1 MPVFETAFF
10 VALCAIAWFWL
21 DTVKVREIGRAA
33 AKLACRREGVQ
44 LLDDTVAFRS
54 LRLARNDDG
63 RVALRRVYDF
73 EYSADGN
80 DRYRG
85 SVMLLGREVVMLDV
99 SAHRRLARVVIN

>member
-1 MPVFETAFF
+1 MPVFEFAFLL
-10 VALCAIAWFWL
+10 ALCALAWFWL
-21 DTVKVREIGRAA
+21 DTVKAREVGRGA
-33 AKLACRREGVQ
+33 AKRVCHREGVQ

-54 LRLARNDDG
+54 LRLARDDNG
-63 RVALRRVYDF
+63 RAALRRVYDF

-99 SAHRRLARVVIN
+99 SEHRRTMRVVIN